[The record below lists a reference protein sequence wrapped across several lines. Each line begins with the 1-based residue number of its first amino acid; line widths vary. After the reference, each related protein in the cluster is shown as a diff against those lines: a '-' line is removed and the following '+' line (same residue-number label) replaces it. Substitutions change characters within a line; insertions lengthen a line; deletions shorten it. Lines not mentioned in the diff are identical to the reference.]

1 MSSLRGSAS
10 VLALSAAALFATSA
24 ARPAMAQP
32 TQGIYAGGSTL
43 ASEAFRQI
51 FDCYAGT
58 TVGGD
63 GFSFSSAF
71 STASPSPG
79 LLPSTCT
86 SATVTTQGVL
96 GLYAG
101 VGSGNGVRG
110 FVSNNPDE
118 WYGGTI
124 NTTSTAQTIATPF
137 PAGQPP
143 IVDSNN
149 LTNFGTYP
157 YPHIDIG
164 LSDSPLSNVGT
175 TANFTT
181 VAFSFTPSTGWISGG
196 VSSTQITLNSG
207 SAVTTYTTSTYG
219 KPIQVPAFEV
229 NVAIAVNVNSPSV
242 LQINSQIKSGGSI
255 VPGGAIQL
263 TAGQLCAIFSGLVT
277 DWSDDTTRIPELD
290 QNGNQL
296 LDAGGL
302 PVKFDHANVGSVSTA
317 QPYANASLPIN
328 VVYRSDGSGTS
339 FILTNYLHNVCPLLD
354 PNNTAGY
361 VSIFG
366 SGTKTLPSTSFAD
379 LVTNIVNVRGN
390 GVWNVAT
397 TTTTTTIPA
406 WLGESGSGGVAATIS
421 DGAAQAGF
429 IGYVSADFTKPYA
442 SVVSG
447 AGLTNVDPP
456 LEASLQNEN
465 LRSSATYV
473 PSSGSSLTFVA
484 PTPAAADAAW
494 NDPRLQ
500 LPATTWT
507 YADYNIYAN
516 NFIPGTT
523 TTTTTTGT
531 TIVTIPVMQSGVDV
545 SNHSVL
551 PLTNQLGAYPL
562 SGTTFLDMYSCYNGT
577 TRVTNLR
584 NFLTWFLNDLSNGG
598 DPDVA
603 AVVQNAGFH
612 SLPVSY
618 SANIIS
624 EYLTANRAGL
634 ISAPPARGTPTAG
647 CTGVTGGA
655 N

>member
-1 MSSLRGSAS
+1 MNMQSSMSSLRGSVS

-58 TVGGD
+58 TVTGD
-63 GFSFSSAF
+63 GFSFSSSF
-71 STASPSPG
+71 STASPTPG

-86 SATVTTQGVL
+86 SATVTTQGVQ

-124 NTTSTAQTIATPF
+124 NTTSTAQAIATPF
-137 PAGQPP
+137 PAVQPP
-143 IVDSNN
+143 FVDTIN
-149 LTNFGTYP
+149 TNFGTYP

-164 LSDSPLSNVGT
+164 LSDSPVSNVGT
-175 TANFTT
+175 TASFTT
-181 VAFSFTPSTGWISGG
+181 VAFGFTPSTGWVNGT

-242 LQINSQIKSGGSI
+242 LQINSQITSGGNI
-255 VPGGAIQL
+255 VQGGAIQL
-263 TAGQLCAIFSGLVT
+263 TEGQLCAIFSGLVT
-277 DWSDDTTRIPELD
+277 DWHDTTTQIPYLD
-290 QNGNQL
+290 STGTQHVVAFDYANLGNNGVTT
-296 LDAGGL
+296 
-302 PVKFDHANVGSVSTA
+302 P
-317 QPYANASLPIN
+317 QPYANASLPIT

-354 PNNTAGY
+354 PNNTFGY
-361 VSIFG
+361 KSIFAPAAG
-366 SGTKTLPSTSFAD
+366 GTNKVLPSTSFAD
-379 LVTNIVNVRGN
+379 LVTNITNFRGS
-390 GVWNVAT
+390 GIWNAPT
-397 TTTTTTIPA
+397 TTTPA
-406 WLGESGSGGVAATIS
+406 WQPESGSGGVAATIS
-421 DGAAQAGF
+421 DSAANAGF

-447 AGLTNVDPP
+447 AGLTNVDAP
-456 LEASLQNEN
+456 LEASLQDER
-465 LRSSATYV
+465 LRINGVDTPDPAS
-473 PSSGSSLTFVA
+473 SSLTFVA
-484 PTPAAADAAW
+484 PTPAAANNAW
-494 NDPRLQ
+494 NDTSLQ
-500 LPATTWT
+500 LPTTTWT

-516 NFIPGTT
+516 TFVPG
-523 TTTTTTGT
+523 TTTTGT
-531 TIVTIPVMQSGVDV
+531 TTTTIPVIQGGVDV
-545 SNHSVL
+545 SNLSVL

-562 SGTTFLDMYSCYNGT
+562 SGTTFLDMYSCYNGS

-612 SLPVSY
+612 PLPVSY

-624 EYLTANRAGL
+624 EYLTTNKPGL
-634 ISAPPARGTPTAG
+634 ISAAPAGRVTNG

>member
-1 MSSLRGSAS
+1 
-10 VLALSAAALFATSA
+10 
-24 ARPAMAQP
+24 MAQP
-32 TQGIYAGGSTL
+32 TQGIFAGGSTL

-63 GFSFSSAF
+63 GFSFSSSF
-71 STASPSPG
+71 STASPTPG
-79 LLPSTCT
+79 LLPTTCT

-137 PAGQPP
+137 PAVQPP

-149 LTNFGTYP
+149 STNFGSYP

-175 TANFTT
+175 TASFTT

-196 VSSTQITLNSG
+196 VSSTQVTLNSG
-207 SAVTTYTTSTYG
+207 SAITTYTTSTYG
-219 KPIQVPAFEV
+219 KPVQVPAFEV
-229 NVAIAVNVNSPSV
+229 NVAIAVNVNSTS
-242 LQINSQIKSGGSI
+242 LQINSQIRSGSSI

-263 TAGQLCAIFSGLVT
+263 TEGQLCAIFSGLVT

-302 PVKFDHANVGSVSTA
+302 PVKFNHANVGSVGTA
-317 QPYANASLPIN
+317 EPYATASLPIN

-366 SGTKTLPSTSFAD
+366 TPAAGSTNKTLPSTSFAD
-379 LVTNIVNVRGN
+379 LVTNITNFRSN
-390 GVWNVAT
+390 GPWNAAT
-397 TTTTTTIPA
+397 TATTAA
-406 WLGESGSGGVAATIS
+406 WQPESGSGGVAATIS
-421 DGAAQAGF
+421 DAAANAGF
-429 IGYVSADFTKPYA
+429 IGYVSADFTQPFA

-447 AGLTNVDPP
+447 AGLTNVDAP
-456 LEASLQNEN
+456 LEASLQDEN

-484 PTPAAADAAW
+484 PTPAAANSAW
-494 NDPRLQ
+494 SDTRLQ
-500 LPATTWT
+500 TPATTWT

-516 NFIPGTT
+516 TFIPGTT
-523 TTTTTTGT
+523 TSGTTT
-531 TIVTIPVMQSGVDV
+531 VTIPVTQGGVDV
-545 SNHSVL
+545 SNRSVL

-562 SGTTFLDMYSCYNGT
+562 SGTTFLDMYSCYNT
-577 TRVTNLR
+577 ATRATNLR

-612 SLPVSY
+612 PLPVGY

-624 EYLTANRAGL
+624 EYLTANKPGL
-634 ISAPPARGTPTAG
+634 ISAPPAGKTANG